1 MGICIAIAA
10 IAITATIASDIGFT
24 VEEDKKEKEL
34 KSAISSAHT
43 AINNAN
49 SFFKNVYKIIKTRLD
64 HLKQSIRKLPPDV
77 VEKLNEDLKLN
88 LSNPDQVIKDVGRA
102 LTITQTVVGV
112 AGLVSSGL
120 TITGI
125 AAADGIIADIAAVA
139 GAAGAVFAV
148 AGFGLTLYNGITE
161 LHKLNDAIDKVNR
174 RRHEAEDTVKKMKNT
189 LDDLLK
195 RLGLKVGSYESLRDI
210 SNDWDKLAENFDRYS
225 TAFYNAMTGFTAGK
239 SESQVKDVLKTRGC
253 LTLKD
258 DVLALAKII
267 AQSIWQMMIDGKTD
281 EQIINFYAKE
291 NPKEGLR
298 FLMDPYFVSTLR
310 TFADTAVDPDS
321 LLYSD
326 TAYL

>member
-10 IAITATIASDIGFT
+10 VAITATIASDIGFS
-24 VEEDKKEKEL
+24 VEEDKKQKEL
-34 KSAISSAHT
+34 KSAISSAQT

-49 SFFKNVYKIIKTRLD
+49 NFFKDVYKIIKTRLD

-88 LSNPDQVIKDVGRA
+88 LSNPDKVIKDVGLA

-112 AGLVSSGL
+112 AGLVSGGL
-120 TITGI
+120 TTAGI
-125 AAADGIIADIAAVA
+125 AAADGIIADIGAVA
-139 GAAGAVFAV
+139 GAAGAVLAV
-148 AGFGLTLYNGITE
+148 AGFGLTLYNGITA
-161 LHKLNDAIDKVNR
+161 LNKLNDAIDKVNS
-174 RRHEAEDTVKKMKNT
+174 RRHEAEDAVKKMKNS

-195 RLGLKVGSYESLRDI
+195 RLGIKVGSYESLRDI
-210 SNDWDKLAENFDRYS
+210 SNDWEKLAENFDRYS
-225 TAFYNAMTGFTAGK
+225 TAFYNAVTGFAAGK
-239 SESQVKDVLKTRGC
+239 SESQVKDVLKARGSP
-253 LTLKD
+253 TLKD

-267 AQSIWQMMIDGKTD
+267 EQSILQMMRDGKTD

-310 TFADTAVDPDS
+310 TFVINVDPDS
-321 LLYSD
+321 LLYD
-326 TAYL
+326 RP